1 MYKTLE
7 ILKQNR
13 QYLLQLVANYSFE
26 QVNLVPKN
34 FSNSIIWNMGHL
46 LVTEKILTYGLCNL
60 KLPLVSDE
68 MINQFRKGTTPVD
81 YKKEIWDEIKDLF
94 LLSLDQTEADYKN
107 GIFINFL
114 PYTTSIGLNLLDI
127 ESAAKYIAYHEGIHA
142 GVIQSIRKQFV

>member
-13 QYLLQLVANYSFE
+13 QYLLQLVDNYSLE
-26 QVNLVPKN
+26 QLNRVPKN

-68 MINQFRKGTTPVD
+68 MIHQFRKGTMPVD
-81 YKKEIWDEIKDLF
+81 YSTEVWEEVKNLF
-94 LLSLDQTEADYKN
+94 LPSLDKTETDYKS
-107 GIFINFL
+107 GIFINFS
-114 PYTTSIGLNLLDI
+114 PYTTSIGLNLLDV